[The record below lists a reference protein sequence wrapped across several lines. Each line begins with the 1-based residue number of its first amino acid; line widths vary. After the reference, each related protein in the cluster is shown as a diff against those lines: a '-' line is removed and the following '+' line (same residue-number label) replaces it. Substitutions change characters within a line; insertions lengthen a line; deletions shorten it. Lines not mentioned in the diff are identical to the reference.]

1 MPSKLILHLV
11 CLLGLF
17 ILLNA
22 GVKWI
27 LIPELNSDHIEK
39 QKKYQEDFGLVLMD
53 MPLLGDYIDGLHRN
67 IEKSNKSKLDKKSLI
82 YAIDQQFKDQFQ
94 YFLQKQILAYSQVLV
109 KKDADTPE
117 KTSYVNTPKKNSEF
131 SPSDIDKAKATKKDP
146 TPAYFKELSE
156 QLSAPQ
162 IETILNSFQDHIK
175 KLKPIFSKMEMEV
188 LQYDKVIPEAISDSE
203 NFLTDFHYQ
212 LKDNYEIH
220 LAFLTIDSKN
230 SAQTPNLSAMR
241 GIKTFYRADTANQKA
256 TSLLSHISA
265 PSIDWKSIKS
275 QFPGDKGQKHI
286 AHTETTEVLQ
296 MWHWQQPGY
305 LTVLELYWPAT
316 KGNFSANILYDYVL
330 LFFLILMGI
339 WFYFY
344 HDSQSKEK
352 HNIQLPAEVDK
363 LKEEKKQ
370 LEKLLIDMA
379 ENQHKKPAVENKPS
393 PKTPEKIFQD
403 DTNKSYLL
411 PKEQS
416 YIDSKVDFQKDSRDI
431 LMEESRTE
439 ILKNLVKQIREG
451 K

>member
-1 MPSKLILHLV
+1 MPSKLIIHLI

-27 LIPELNSDHIEK
+27 LIPELNSHHIEK
-39 QKKYQEDFGLVLMD
+39 QKKYQEDFGVVLMD
-53 MPLLGDYIDGLHRN
+53 MPLLGDYIDGLNRN
-67 IEKSNKSKLDKKSLI
+67 IEKNNKLKIDKKSLI

-109 KKDADTPE
+109 KKDADIPE
-117 KTSYVNTPKKNSEF
+117 KTSYVNTPKKNPEF
-131 SPSDIDKAKATKKDP
+131 SPSDIDKAKNTKKDS

-156 QLSAPQ
+156 QLSAAQ
-162 IETILNSFQDHIK
+162 IETILNSFQEHIK
-175 KLKPIFSKMEMEV
+175 KLKPIFTKMDMEV
-188 LQYDKVIPEAISDSE
+188 LQYDKVIPEAIMDSE

-212 LKDNYEIH
+212 LKENNEIH
-220 LAFLTIDSKN
+220 LAFLILDSKN

-241 GIKTFYRADTANQKA
+241 GIKTFYRADTSLQKT
-256 TSLLSHISA
+256 TSLLSHINA
-265 PSIDWKSIKS
+265 PAVDWKTIKS
-275 QFPGDKGQKHI
+275 QFPGEKGQRHI
-286 AHTETTEVLQ
+286 AYTETTEVLQ
-296 MWHWQQPGY
+296 MWHWQQPGG
-305 LTVLELYWPAT
+305 LTVLELYWPVT
-316 KGNFSANILYDYVL
+316 KGNFSANILYDFVL

-344 HDSQSKEK
+344 HDSQAKEK
-352 HNIQLPAEVDK
+352 NHIQLPAEVSK

-379 ENQHKKPAVENKPS
+379 ENQHKKPSIENKPA
-393 PKTPEKIFQD
+393 PKATETIFQD
-403 DTNKSYLL
+403 DTKKSYLL
-411 PKEQS
+411 PTEQS
-416 YIDSKVDFQKDSRDI
+416 YIDSKIDFQKDSRDI

-439 ILKNLVKQIREG
+439 ILKNLIKQIREG